1 MLRVA
6 IYPGSFD
13 PITNGHIDII
23 KRSLSLFDRVI
34 IAVNDNPPREFLFT
48 AKERVQMIREVL
60 RSFNRIEVESF
71 QGLLVNYA
79 KGKKANFMIRGL
91 RALSDFEYEFQMYL
105 MNKKLSPE
113 IEILYFMTNQEYF
126 YLSSSIIKEISELGG
141 PIKNFVPERVREKLV
156 EKFKSNSESKRK
168 RG

>member
-1 MLRVA
+1 MLRIA

-34 IAVNDNPPREFLFT
+34 IAVNDNPPRKFLFT
-48 AKERVQMIREVL
+48 TKERVEMIREAL
-60 RSFNRIEVESF
+60 HPFNRIEVESF

-79 KGKKANFMIRGL
+79 KTKKANFIIRGL

-105 MNKKLSPE
+105 MNKKLNPE
-113 IEILYFMTNQEYF
+113 IEIVCFMTNQEFF
-126 YLSSSIIKEISELGG
+126 YLSSSIIKEISELRGT
-141 PIKNFVPERVREKLV
+141 IKNFVPEGVREKLL
-156 EKFKSNSESKRK
+156 EKFKSNPK
-168 RG
+168 

>member
-79 KGKKANFMIRGL
+79 KGKKANFIIRGL

-105 MNKKLSPE
+105 MNKKLNPE

-141 PIKNFVPERVREKLV
+141 PIENFVPESAREKLL